1 VVQQDDG
8 AIKMELLQWQDGYAT
23 GIPGIDYEHE
33 ELIAEINRFYSK
45 LESDSDRASLIDVLN
60 DIYGAIYSHFALE
73 EKLMEKYGYDAYE
86 VHRTDHAKLL
96 DELRDITSGLEKSH
110 EYDEQELKKRL
121 SDWFAVHFRTHDAR
135 LHKLQDLKASHEK
148 RGSGLFSFF
157 RKSKD

>member
-1 VVQQDDG
+1 
-8 AIKMELLQWQDGYAT
+8 MELLQWKDGYAT

-33 ELIAEINRFYSK
+33 ELISEINRFYSK
-45 LESDSDRASLIDVLN
+45 LDSDSDRASLVDVLN
-60 DIYGAIYSHFALE
+60 DIYGVIYSHFVLE

-86 VHRTDHAKLL
+86 EHRADHGKLL
-96 DELRDITSGLEKSH
+96 DELRDITSTLEKTD
-110 EYDEQELKKRL
+110 EYDEQGLKQRL

-148 RGSGLFSFF
+148 RRIGLFSFL